1 MKRLAVVLLALLL
14 CMCAQSDI
22 RQKVID
28 SLEKVR
34 TYGFRLEVISN
45 TTLGNVTMSSISNS
59 TGVIDLVN
67 RTLHMNTTTVVDRF
81 GFKHTSKTETFVFN
95 DTAYIRVYTK
105 NGTKLIKTN
114 VSGDFWRRS
123 NSMEQLIELL
133 KISKVTNVSSG
144 IVGGVECYVLNLKP
158 DAKKIS
164 QNVSHLKEINVKLF
178 VSKKTFY
185 PVKAEVTSVVV
196 TPMTISMG
204 SLKGNVSVVHR
215 IKTVEYFYD
224 INEPVKIERPR

>member
-1 MKRLAVVLLALLL
+1 MKRFAVILLAILL

-22 RQKVID
+22 KQKVID

-34 TYGFRLEVISN
+34 TYGFRLEVVSN
-45 TTLGNVTMSSISNS
+45 TSLGNVTMSSISNS

-67 RTLHMNTTTVVDRF
+67 KTLHMNTTTVVDRF

-95 DTAYIRVYTK
+95 DTAYVRVHTK

-114 VSGDFWRRS
+114 VSEDFWRRS

-144 IVGGVECYVLNLKP
+144 VVGGVECYVLNLKP
-158 DAKKIS
+158 NVKKLS
-164 QNVSHLKEINVKLF
+164 QNSTSLKEIHVKLF

-185 PVKAEVTSVVV
+185 PVKAEVTSVVE

-224 INEPVKIERPR
+224 INEPVKVEMPR

>member
-22 RQKVID
+22 KQKVID

-59 TGVIDLVN
+59 KGFIDLVN

-81 GFKHTSKTETFVFN
+81 GFRHTSKTETFVFN
-95 DTAYIRVYTK
+95 DTAYIRVNTK

-114 VSGDFWRRS
+114 VSEDFWRRS
-123 NSMEQLIELL
+123 NSIEQLIELL
-133 KISKVTNVSSG
+133 KISKVTVSSEV
-144 IVGGVECYVLNLKP
+144 VGGKECYVLNLKP
-158 DAKKIS
+158 DVEKLS

-204 SLKGNVSVVHR
+204 SLKGNVSVIHR
-215 IKTVEYFYD
+215 IKTIEYFYD